1 MRCLGFDWC
10 FKKSSVEYKNIT
22 QDRSQTIFI
31 TLTGLMTM
39 RSHFAYYPSRWN
51 STSSRRLRS
60 QGTAMLINFFNWRFY
75 MVCIRRL
82 PFVPPDELWPW
93 LFKNN
98 LVPHGLG
105 MDAEIGHYWTHLASK
120 VVPNTADKP
129 GSGCVPLWLWGDD
142 TRYNEQGAKIVVVA
156 MGAMMDRRK
165 SSKDTVYLIFCYQV
179 DSQLLNMHCT
189 IMDLY
194 FSNSTHEAKEQSLGF
209 ETLQGFLQ
217 PVLWPMGIC
226 YQMFSKNK
234 IGVIIATFE
243 FSI

>member
-1 MRCLGFDWC
+1 
-10 FKKSSVEYKNIT
+10 
-22 QDRSQTIFI
+22 
-31 TLTGLMTM
+31 MTM

-60 QGTAMLINFFNWRFY
+60 QGAAMLIRFFNWRFY

-105 MDAEIGHYWTHLASK
+105 MDAEIDHYWTHLASK
-120 VVPNTADKP
+120 GVPNTADKP

-156 MGAMMDRRK
+156 MGAVMDRRT
-165 SSKDTVYLIFCYQV
+165 SSKDTVYPIFCYQV
-179 DSQLLNMHCT
+179 DSQLLNMHCAMYGFDT
-189 IMDLY
+189 VPIPPMKPR
-194 FSNSTHEAKEQSLGF
+194 SNRWALRPFRDSCSRSFGQWEFAAKCF
-209 ETLQGFLQ
+209 
-217 PVLWPMGIC
+217 P
-226 YQMFSKNK
+226 K
-234 IGVIIATFE
+234 IRLE
-243 FSI
+243 